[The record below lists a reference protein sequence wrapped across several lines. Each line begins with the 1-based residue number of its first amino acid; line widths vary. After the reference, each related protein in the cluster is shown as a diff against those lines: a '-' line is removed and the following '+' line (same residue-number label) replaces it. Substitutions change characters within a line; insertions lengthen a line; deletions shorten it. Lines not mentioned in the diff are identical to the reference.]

1 MEYFDLKRLVRPSHP
16 LPHSLPRPYARPCCG
31 TCRGGRHGPEEEVT
45 RLRSSAEDRT
55 GIHSCQAVDSL
66 RAAARPR
73 ALDAQRCVRKDGIVL
88 AHSS

>member
-1 MEYFDLKRLVRPSHP
+1 MLHLMPV
-16 LPHSLPRPYARPCCG
+16 LTARPYARPSCG

-73 ALDAQRCVRKDGIVL
+73 TLDAQRCVRKDGIVL